1 MGTVV
6 VQKYGGSSVADV
18 DKLKRVAARI
28 ARTRAEGHDVVVV
41 VSAMGKTTDQL
52 LSLARE
58 VSPQPHRRELD
69 MLLSVGE
76 RISMALLSMAVADLG
91 WPAISFTGSQ
101 SGIITDT
108 SHFSARV
115 LEVRPQR
122 IVEALTQGKVVIV
135 AGYQGVSTDKEVTT
149 LGRGGSDT
157 SAIALAAALGAEY
170 CEICSDVDGVYT
182 ADPRVVPEAYRIDD
196 MSVEEML
203 TLARAGA
210 KVLSAE
216 AVAYAQKMGITIR
229 AAASFKDTGHT
240 TVGPQPLRRGVV
252 AVTADTSLAQLVW
265 MGEPEAL
272 TRVLEWMGEVGI
284 VPVTLTTAEGSL
296 SARFRTVNL
305 PDLGRV
311 LSYGTTLFGEALSV
325 RQDQV
330 TTTVVGD
337 GVGEDLTRVQVALS
351 ALTQVGIVPRS
362 MELGPSSITFLL
374 ERGEEVAALRA
385 LHHTLLTPSDSAAR
399 SS

>member
-28 ARTRAEGHDVVVV
+28 AHTRSAGHDVVVV

-52 LSLARE
+52 LSLAKE

-122 IVEALTQGKVVIV
+122 IVEALAQGKVVIV

-157 SAIALAAALGAEY
+157 TAIALAAALSAEY

-182 ADPRVVPEAYRIDD
+182 ADPRLVPEAHRIDE
-196 MSVEEML
+196 MSVDEML
-203 TLARAGA
+203 SLARAGA

-216 AVAYAQKMGITIR
+216 AVAYARKMGITIR
-229 AAASFKDTGHT
+229 AAATFQDTGHT
-240 TVGPQPLRRGVV
+240 TVGPKRQHRGVV
-252 AVTADTSLAQLVW
+252 AITSDTSVAHLAW
-265 MGEPEAL
+265 MGQGENLP
-272 TRVLEWMGEVGI
+272 RVLAWMGEVGI
-284 VPVTLTTAEGSL
+284 VPLTLTTAEGTL

-305 PDLGRV
+305 PDLGRS
-311 LSYGTTLFGEALSV
+311 LSRGRELFGDALSI
-325 RQDQV
+325 RQDWS

-337 GVGEDLTRVQVALS
+337 GVGEDVVVVQTVLSTLETLGIPPRALELSPSSLTLVL
-351 ALTQVGIVPRS
+351 
-362 MELGPSSITFLL
+362 ELGQ
-374 ERGEEVAALRA
+374 EVTVLQALHRA
-385 LHHTLLTPSDSAAR
+385 LLS
-399 SS
+399 